1 MAKTILVMNL
11 GSTST
16 KAAIYE
22 DEKEVVRETI
32 SHPMD
37 ELRQFKNIDEQ
48 VPYRKKAL
56 EDFLARQGR
65 TYEEFDCIINRGANC
80 RPVPSGI
87 YEITRQILDD
97 IATERWGRHPARIGV
112 SLSYQIGQ
120 EYGIP
125 AIFADPPISDEFIS
139 LARYAGIK
147 ELERISSLHV
157 LNHKAIAKRYARN
170 IGKTYEDLNLVI
182 VHMGGGIS
190 VGAHTGGK
198 LIDAN
203 NALDGDG
210 PFSPERAGTLPNS
223 DLIRMCFSGT
233 YTQEEMLKK
242 MTGGGGL
249 MSYLGTSDAREVEDM
264 IAKGDQKAGEI
275 YEAMAYQVAKE
286 IGSAACVLSGK
297 VDAIIYTAS
306 LAYSEILTGYISSR
320 VDWIAPVINMA
331 GEDEILS
338 LAENALRY
346 LNGEDQAKDYDKVCK
361 KD

>member
-1 MAKTILVMNL
+1 MGKRILVMNF

-16 KAAIYE
+16 KVAIYE
-22 DEKEVVRETI
+22 GDKEIVRETI

-37 ELRQFKNIDEQ
+37 ELKQFKEIDDQ
-48 VPYRKKAL
+48 LPYRRKAL
-56 EDFLARQGR
+56 DAFLEKNGR
-65 TYEEFDCIINRGANC
+65 TYSDFDCIINRGANC

-87 YEITRQILDD
+87 YEISQQILDD
-97 IATERWGRHPARIGV
+97 IATGRWGFHPARIGV
-112 SLSYQIGQ
+112 RLSYQIGQ

-125 AIFADPPISDEFIS
+125 AIFADPPISDEFWP

-147 ELERISSLHV
+147 ELKRISSLHV

-170 IGKTYEDLNLVI
+170 IGRDYESLNLIV

-190 VGAHTGGK
+190 VGAHTEGR
-198 LIDAN
+198 IVDAN

-223 DLIRMCFSGT
+223 DLIKMCYSGN
-233 YTQEEMLKK
+233 YTLPEMLKK

-249 MSYLGTSDAREVEDM
+249 MSYLGTSNALEVEKM
-264 IAKGDQKAGEI
+264 IESGDKYAEEV
-275 YEAMAYQVAKE
+275 YAAMAYQVAKE
-286 IGSAACVLSGK
+286 IGAAACVLAGK

-306 LAYSEILTGYISSR
+306 LAFSESFTGMVTER
-320 VDWIAPVINMA
+320 VDWIAPVVKMP

-346 LNGEDQAKDYDKVCK
+346 LNGEAAKDYAAVCQ